1 MFDDYFEVFLADT
14 EAGKKEH
21 YNLRYKVYCE
31 EKGFEDK
38 NAFPAGMEVDEWDDQ
53 ATHFIVR
60 LKHTKQWVGAMR
72 LVHKTEKA
80 LPIEGHSTIEG
91 MQKNDQ
97 YVSEVSRLCL
107 LKQIRNPAFENS
119 NDELKESDK
128 IKLFFSH
135 SRINRSVIWGLL
147 RAATVYSKQN
157 KIKDWYFFTSKALA
171 RVISKSGFIM
181 NRVGEASYH
190 NGERFPFRMRIAD
203 LLSQA
208 KNIPANDIA
217 LKDYDIGYR
226 LYSELEAPS
235 LTYAASV

>member
-14 EAGKKEH
+14 EAGKEKH
-21 YNLRYKVYCE
+21 FNLRYKVYCE

-38 NAFPAGMEVDEWDDQ
+38 HAFPEQMEMDEWDGQ

-91 MQKNDQ
+91 MQQNDQ
-97 YVSEVSRLCL
+97 DVAEVSRLCL
-107 LKQIRNPAFENS
+107 LKQIRNPAFEAS
-119 NDELKESDK
+119 NDDIKDSDK
-128 IKLFFSH
+128 VKLFFSH

-171 RVISKSGFIM
+171 RVVSKSGFIM
-181 NRVGEASYH
+181 NRVGAASYH

-203 LLSQA
+203 LLLQA
-208 KNIPANDIA
+208 KNIPANNMA
-217 LKDYDIGYR
+217 LKDYNIGYR
-226 LYSELEAPS
+226 LYSELEEMPLS
-235 LTYAASV
+235 QAASA